1 MVTTNKKTRL
11 VKWHKYTSPAES
23 TLPHPFLGGTIAC
36 YLVTMG
42 VANSEITIDLNK
54 IDPNFSK
61 LSPHGKRA
69 FAHGVKQRLV
79 DGTAGK
85 SPSESYTIMRDM
97 GQLLMSGSWF
107 AARDTAAARRL
118 NMLVTDMCV
127 AKFTLKF
134 TDDNRASIQEIV
146 ISADEEKIK
155 SWLES
160 PQVSLARADREARE
174 AEIERKSAADKL
186 KAAGK
191 VELTF

>member
-1 MVTTNKKTRL
+1 MVTPNKKTRL
-11 VKWHKYTSPAES
+11 VKWHKFTSPAGS
-23 TLPHPFLGGTIAC
+23 TLPDPFLSGVIGC
-36 YLVTMG
+36 YIVSMG
-42 VANSEITIDLNK
+42 VANSEILIDLNK
-54 IDPNFSK
+54 VDPNFSK
-61 LSPHGKRA
+61 LSPHGKRC
-69 FAHGVKQRLV
+69 FSHGVKQRLV

-118 NMLVTDMCV
+118 NMLVTDMCI

-146 ISADEEKIK
+146 VAANEDKIK

-160 PQVSLARADREARE
+160 PQVASARADRESRE
-174 AEIERKSAADKL
+174 AEEERKSAAEKL

>member
-1 MVTTNKKTRL
+1 MVTTKKTRL

-36 YLVTMG
+36 YLVAMG
-42 VANSEITIDLNK
+42 VANSEIVIDLNK

-97 GQLLMSGSWF
+97 ASLLMSGSWF

-127 AKFTLKF
+127 VKFTLKF
-134 TDDNRASIQEIV
+134 TEDNRAEIQELV

-160 PQVSLARADREARE
+160 PQVSLARANREARE
-174 AEIERKSAADKL
+174 AEVERKSAADKL